1 MPLCANKQP
10 SDARSNSE
18 AIKNYSLNTEHN
30 KASNNNR
37 GKVQPEEQ
45 GNEKLTGKAPP
56 NLFFLALCILASRT
70 IARCRQSMQRNYKC
84 TLQCVG
90 EVEKR
95 VVGGGCG
102 LDEAKTRT
110 RVFRQEAAV
119 E

>member
-70 IARCRQSMQRNYKC
+70 IARCRLFRVFMLAKVCNEITNVRCSVLVRWKSGWW
-84 TLQCVG
+84 V
-90 EVEKR
+90 VE
-95 VVGGGCG
+95 GCG
-102 LDEAKTRT
+102 GRLWA
-110 RVFRQEAAV
+110 
-119 E
+119 